1 MNELGR
7 IADQLKRAYEG
18 PAWSGPSLLDVLKD
32 VTAPEAAAR
41 PIPNAHTIWEIVHHI
56 RVWED
61 VVTRRLQG
69 EPVREYSGTEDWPPV
84 TDISDAAW
92 QTALDQLKESN
103 HRLREVIN
111 GFEQMRLSGLVPG
124 ADYSFYVLVQG
135 AVQHDL
141 YHAGQIGLLKK
152 AHAAHTQHRPSST

>member
-18 PAWSGPSLLDVLKD
+18 PAWSGPSLLDVLND
-32 VTAPEAAAR
+32 VTAAEAAAK
-41 PIPNAHTIWEIVHHI
+41 PIPDAHSIWEIVHHI
-56 RVWED
+56 RAWED
-61 VVTRRLQG
+61 VVSRRLQG
-69 EPVREYSGTEDWPPV
+69 EPFREYSGTEDWPAV
-84 TDISDAAW
+84 VETTEAAW
-92 QTALDQLKESN
+92 RAALDGLKTSN
-103 HRLREVIN
+103 HNLRQVIN

-124 ADYSFYVLVQG
+124 SDYSFYVLVHG

-152 AHAAHTQHRPSST
+152 AHAVHSLQRV

>member
-1 MNELGR
+1 MNELAR

-32 VTAPEAAAR
+32 VTAAEAAAR
-41 PIPNAHTIWEIVHHI
+41 PISDAHSIWEIVHHI
-56 RVWED
+56 RVWEE

-69 EPVREYSGTEDWPPV
+69 EVYRKYSEAEDWPPV
-84 TDISDAAW
+84 TDTTDAAW
-92 QTALDQLKESN
+92 AAALDQLKTSN
-103 HRLREVIN
+103 QKLRQVIN

-124 ADYSFYVLVQG
+124 ADYSFYVMVQG

-152 AHAAHTQHRPSST
+152 AHASHTQHRPSST